1 LAPNPQQ
8 PYVGQAAF
16 ATKAGL
22 HTSAMAR
29 RADLYQHVAPE
40 AVGNASRVLVSELA
54 GRSTV
59 QLKAAELGLDL
70 DAVALADILARLKE
84 LEHRGYHFEAA
95 DGSLELLMRRATGW
109 EQAFFRLES
118 FRVITEQREDGRFV
132 TEATIKLHVGDER
145 IVATAEGNGPV
156 NALDAALRQAISSR
170 EPAVAGLHL
179 TDYKVRVLDTAKGT
193 AAVTRVLID
202 STDGERTWSTMG
214 VSENIIE
221 ASWRALADSVV
232 FGLLHADRGE

>member
-1 LAPNPQQ
+1 IPDLTLKMGVRTIAPERLARLAPVAHHVAELVNLAPNPQQ

-29 RADLYQHVAPE
+29 GADLYQHVPPE
-40 AVGNASRVLVSELA
+40 AVANA
-54 GRSTV
+54 
-59 QLKAAELGLDL
+59 K
-70 DAVALADILARLKE
+70 
-84 LEHRGYHFEAA
+84 
-95 DGSLELLMRRATGW
+95 
-109 EQAFFRLES
+109 
-118 FRVITEQREDGRFV
+118 
-132 TEATIKLHVGDER
+132 R
-145 IVATAEGNGPV
+145 IVATAEWNGPV

-221 ASWRALADSVV
+221 ASWRA
-232 FGLLHADRGE
+232 